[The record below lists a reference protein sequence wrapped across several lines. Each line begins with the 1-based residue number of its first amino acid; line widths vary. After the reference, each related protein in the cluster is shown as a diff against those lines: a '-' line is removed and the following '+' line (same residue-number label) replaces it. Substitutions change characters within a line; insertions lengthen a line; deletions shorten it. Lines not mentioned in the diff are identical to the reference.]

1 MSDKLF
7 YQDFLFRDLPVD
19 EQENLLID
27 IEYYDENSES
37 RTKKISFDKLIRMNR
52 LDEWNKLYS
61 EICGKTVVII
71 DDVIIIN
78 NELSGYKD
86 FYLKTYYYKT
96 AYKKQKTHCFLLLKK
111 FMLTFDLVLK
121 LAS

>member
-86 FYLKTYYYKT
+86 FYLKTYYYNIS
-96 AYKKQKTHCFLLLKK
+96 K
-111 FMLTFDLVLK
+111 FCNKCYVKVT
-121 LAS
+121 